1 MKKKIILII
10 YELNK
15 FQKIFYNLF
24 YIMKFSVEK
33 FYKDFEKNFLL
44 YTFLIVILI
53 LGVYYYYNYINK
65 KSKGG
70 YEGNT
75 SSPNNA
81 YSNNNNQNSS
91 QKNKLP
97 QASQPLGQNEV
108 YSSVNFN
115 NNATPM
121 TNCNNTQNPSDLLP
135 KDTNSNWASL
145 NPQGN
150 GDLQNINLLKSGYHL
165 GIDTIGQT
173 LKNANLQIRSEP
185 PNPQVNTGPWNQST
199 ITPDFMRPPL
209 EIGCGSQ

>member
-24 YIMKFSVEK
+24 YIMKFSLEK
-33 FYKDFEKNFLL
+33 FNKDFEKNFLL
-44 YTFLIVILI
+44 YSFLIVILI
-53 LGVYYYYNYINK
+53 LGIYYYYNYINK

-70 YEGNT
+70 HEGNT
-75 SSPNNA
+75 SSPNSA
-81 YSNNNNQNSS
+81 YSNKPKNSQNT
-91 QKNKLP
+91 LP

-115 NNATPM
+115 NNTTPM
-121 TNCNNTQNPSDLLP
+121 TNCNNSQNPSDLLP

-145 NPQGN
+145 NPQGS
-150 GDLQNINLLKSGYHL
+150 GDLSNINLLKSGYHL

-185 PNPQVNTGPWNQST
+185 PNPQLNTGPWNQST